1 MIDLL
6 IPLMIRGAVGN
17 YTSVTDNDEWRFGS
31 MESRSS
37 LIKFS
42 PQFLIA
48 PGRMVRMM
56 SMGTKPADMRID
68 LATGVPLEFLASEMW
83 FCTNCCRNT
92 LFMRVLE
99 EVRDL
104 PILSNMTILE
114 RLCPEMGV

>member
-1 MIDLL
+1 
-6 IPLMIRGAVGN
+6 
-17 YTSVTDNDEWRFGS
+17 

-68 LATGVPLEFLASEMW
+68 LAMGVPLEFLASEMW
-83 FCTNCCRNT
+83 FCTNCCKNS
-92 LFMRVLE
+92 LFQMVLE
-99 EVRDL
+99 EVRNL
-104 PILSNMTILE
+104 PILIEYDDHGAVVPCNWGMSSTIHKK
-114 RLCPEMGV
+114 RRSGRSRQR